1 VLNRYAVDDEGMNT
15 SHLSLQKA
23 RSLAHRL
30 RTSRHNGRG
39 WDASVDRD
47 LARESHEIYLLAQN
61 SSPRVI

>member
-1 VLNRYAVDDEGMNT
+1 MNT

-30 RTSRHNGRG
+30 RTSRHDGRG
-39 WDASVDRD
+39 WETHGDRD
-47 LARESHEIYLLAQN
+47 LARESHEIYLLAQS

>member
-1 VLNRYAVDDEGMNT
+1 MNT

-30 RTSRHNGRG
+30 RTTRHDGRG
-39 WDASVDRD
+39 WEAHVDRD
-47 LARESHEIYLLAQN
+47 LARESHEIYLLAQS